1 MSLKVIFQNG
11 TQQRPNTFNDTL
23 RDQTEKCT
31 ELTYVLSLFALENS
45 RGESFKNT
53 NFDALTRP

>member
-1 MSLKVIFQNG
+1 MSLNG
-11 TQQRPNTFNDTL
+11 TRKRPDTFNDTL

-31 ELTYVLSLFALENS
+31 ELGYVLSLFALENS

-53 NFDALTRP
+53 NNFDVFTRP